1 MNRTSTNNDIVK
13 YIYNELEERETLK
26 LNFKGL
32 TEPRIYNEISSFL
45 DIKSHLDLCFETPSD
60 IIINAITIIAGIKT
74 IILMMKSAN
83 HFAKLDKFCRA
94 DVNESFIFQDSPVI
108 GTCSFKFKF
117 ISDVSVVFER

>member
-60 IIINAITIIAGIKT
+60 IIINAIKEKVLVKKRKNNQELT
-74 IILMMKSAN
+74 
-83 HFAKLDKFCRA
+83 
-94 DVNESFIFQDSPVI
+94 SFFRMDFLPIF
-108 GTCSFKFKF
+108 
-117 ISDVSVVFER
+117 

>member
-13 YIYNELEERETLK
+13 YIYNELEERKTLK

-60 IIINAITIIAGIKT
+60 IIINAIKEKVLVKKKEKT
-74 IILMMKSAN
+74 IKS
-83 HFAKLDKFCRA
+83 
-94 DVNESFIFQDSPVI
+94 
-108 GTCSFKFKF
+108 
-117 ISDVSVVFER
+117 

>member
-32 TEPRIYNEISSFL
+32 TEPSIYNEISSFL

-60 IIINAITIIAGIKT
+60 IIMNAIKEKVLVKKKEKT
-74 IILMMKSAN
+74 IKI
-83 HFAKLDKFCRA
+83 
-94 DVNESFIFQDSPVI
+94 
-108 GTCSFKFKF
+108 
-117 ISDVSVVFER
+117 

>member
-1 MNRTSTNNDIVK
+1 MKIQVKNQSVKVQSSTKNYFFLFLI
-13 YIYNELEERETLK
+13 
-26 LNFKGL
+26 
-32 TEPRIYNEISSFL
+32 SFL
-45 DIKSHLDLCFETPSD
+45 KN

>member
-45 DIKSHLDLCFETPSD
+45 DIKSHLDLYFETPSD
-60 IIINAITIIAGIKT
+60 IIINAIKKKVLVKKKEKT
-74 IILMMKSAN
+74 IKI
-83 HFAKLDKFCRA
+83 
-94 DVNESFIFQDSPVI
+94 
-108 GTCSFKFKF
+108 
-117 ISDVSVVFER
+117 

>member
-13 YIYNELEERETLK
+13 YIYNELEEREKLK

-60 IIINAITIIAGIKT
+60 MIINSVKEKVLVQKKEKT
-74 IILMMKSAN
+74 IN
-83 HFAKLDKFCRA
+83 
-94 DVNESFIFQDSPVI
+94 
-108 GTCSFKFKF
+108 G
-117 ISDVSVVFER
+117 

>member
-45 DIKSHLDLCFETPSD
+45 DIKSHLDLCFEIPSD
-60 IIINAITIIAGIKT
+60 VIINAIKEKVLVKKKEKT
-74 IILMMKSAN
+74 IKSLQV
-83 HFAKLDKFCRA
+83 FSEWTFSLFSGLLDRC
-94 DVNESFIFQDSPVI
+94 
-108 GTCSFKFKF
+108 
-117 ISDVSVVFER
+117 

>member
-45 DIKSHLDLCFETPSD
+45 DIKSDLDLCFETPSD
-60 IIINAITIIAGIKT
+60 MIINSIKERVLVQKREKT
-74 IILMMKSAN
+74 IN
-83 HFAKLDKFCRA
+83 
-94 DVNESFIFQDSPVI
+94 
-108 GTCSFKFKF
+108 G
-117 ISDVSVVFER
+117 